1 MIRENMNETQNLSY
15 KAFDKLIDR
24 ALELDKKD
32 LAIELLRNALAQAV
46 QRIEELESSSDEA

>member
-1 MIRENMNETQNLSY
+1 MNETQNLSY